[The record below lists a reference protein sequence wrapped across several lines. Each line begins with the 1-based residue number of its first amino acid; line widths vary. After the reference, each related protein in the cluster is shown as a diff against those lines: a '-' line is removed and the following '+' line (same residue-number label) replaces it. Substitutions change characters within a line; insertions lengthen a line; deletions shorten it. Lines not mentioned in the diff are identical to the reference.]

1 MIRGVELDGYSQTK
15 QNIGKKM
22 SNDNFLPESSSVSIG
37 EFCRLFD
44 SVTTSYKFL
53 FFKGILEQ
61 LKANNFSN
69 RVLSLELVMADML
82 LHAWYPCVFFKIF
95 LGKQDQIDTV
105 ISSLN
110 LPRQST
116 LNVARLRSHIQKE
129 ISENK
134 IPNLLRHVPYRLL
147 TCFYLNE
154 LRGISDA
161 SRNIAIYKKSIETF
175 EQKKPLYKFL
185 TKSEIEI
192 HPEWA
197 KYLRENISIVEGWH
211 SWNWLTYLQKLNL
224 NVPNLVEKLSP
235 PIQRSSLKPQTDY
248 WKAVISSTDLRCIY
262 SGQKLTLDNFEL
274 DHYLPWS
281 FVAHD
286 NIWNLIPVLA
296 DANRSKSDFL
306 PSAKYFNKF
315 VELQHVGLIHKNQNL
330 SKASWSKLTE
340 TFVLDLHIDKS
351 SLIDFDCLKK
361 VYSDALLPLICLA
374 KSMGFKSEWCYK
386 IKKD

>member
-1 MIRGVELDGYSQTK
+1 MTNHNL
-15 QNIGKKM
+15 
-22 SNDNFLPESSSVSIG
+22 LPESSSVSIG
-37 EFCRLFD
+37 EFCRIFD

-61 LKANNFSN
+61 LKANNFNN
-69 RVLSLELVMADML
+69 RVLSLELIMADML

-95 LGKQDQIDTV
+95 LGKQDQIAAI

-110 LPRQST
+110 LPTQST
-116 LNVARLRSHIQKE
+116 LNVAGLRSHIQKE
-129 ISENK
+129 ISANK

-154 LRGISDA
+154 LRGISDT
-161 SRNIAIYKKSIETF
+161 SRNTAIYERSIETF
-175 EQKKPLYKFL
+175 EVKKPLYKFS

-197 KYLRENISIVEGWH
+197 KYLKENISIVEGWY
-211 SWNWLTYLQKLNL
+211 SWNWLSYLQKLNL

-235 PIQRSSLKPQTDY
+235 PIQRSSLKTQTDY
-248 WKAVISSTDLRCIY
+248 WEAIISRTDLMCIY
-262 SGQKLTLDNFEL
+262 SGQKLTLNNFEL

-306 PSAKYFNKF
+306 PSKKYFNKF
-315 VELQHVGLIHKNQNL
+315 IEFQHIGLCRTCENLQKNKSVKVIESFL
-330 SKASWSKLTE
+330 Y
-340 TFVLDLHIDKS
+340 DLHIQESVLTDFS
-351 SLIDFDCLKK
+351 SIHKA
-361 VYSDALLPLICLA
+361 YSNTMLPLISLA
-374 KSMGFKSEWCYK
+374 KSMGFNSDWEYK
-386 IKKD
+386 KAN

>member
-1 MIRGVELDGYSQTK
+1 
-15 QNIGKKM
+15 M
-22 SNDNFLPESSSVSIG
+22 SNHNLLPESSSVSIG
-37 EFCRLFD
+37 EFCRIFD

-61 LKANNFSN
+61 LKANNFNN
-69 RVLSLELVMADML
+69 RVLSLELIMADML

-95 LGKQDQIDTV
+95 LGKQDQIAAV

-110 LPRQST
+110 LPAQNT
-116 LNVARLRSHIQKE
+116 LNVAGLRSHIQKE

-154 LRGISDA
+154 LRGISEA
-161 SRNIAIYKKSIETF
+161 SRNTALYERSIETF
-175 EQKKPLYKFL
+175 EVKKPLYKFS

-197 KYLRENISIVEGWH
+197 KYLKENISIVEGWH
-211 SWNWLTYLQKLNL
+211 SWNWLSYLQKLNL

-235 PIQRSSLKPQTDY
+235 PIQRSSLKTQTDY
-248 WKAVISSTDLRCIY
+248 WKAIISRTDLMCIY
-262 SGQKLTLDNFEL
+262 SGQKLTLNNFEL

-306 PSAKYFNKF
+306 PSEKYFNKF
-315 VELQHVGLIHKNQNL
+315 IEFQHIGLCRTCENLQKNKSGKVIESFL
-330 SKASWSKLTE
+330 Y
-340 TFVLDLHIDKS
+340 DLHIQESVLTDFS
-351 SLIDFDCLKK
+351 SLHKA
-361 VYSDALLPLICLA
+361 YSNTMLPLISLA
-374 KSMGFKSEWCYK
+374 KSMGFNSDWEYK
-386 IKKD
+386 KAN